1 VLRTFAITVF
11 ANIRTVDRFGR
22 YGGEEFLLVL
32 PDTTTEH
39 AADMLDRLRK
49 IIADLDWS
57 AFSAEMRVT
66 ISAGVATLRP
76 DETSDTLL
84 ARADHALYA
93 AKAKGRNC
101 ITNA

>member
-1 VLRTFAITVF
+1 L
-11 ANIRTVDRFGR
+11 
-22 YGGEEFLLVL
+22 
-32 PDTTTEH
+32 
-39 AADMLDRLRK
+39 
-49 IIADLDWS
+49 
-57 AFSAEMRVT
+57 RVT
-66 ISAGVATLRP
+66 ISAGAATLRP